1 MGKAKKP
8 PHTPGPPEPT
18 GSQQT
23 GSIRP
28 FLAPLSTAEIDD
40 PDSKMAAAACS
51 SASSSPTHLVSVW
64 DPPNDLCQLL
74 QYLPSKED
82 LAIAT
87 TELGASLLSEI
98 RALRTNLGGI
108 QTRLQHVE
116 VTQEQQSVTIAAHSS
131 AITTQRSALQMM
143 ARHLEDV
150 ENRNRRNNIRV
161 QGLPELENSQ
171 EELKCTLI
179 ALFNDILE
187 RDPATD
193 IEMEL
198 YHRALRPKGPPDAPP
213 HNVICCLLRYPLKD
227 SILAAARGSRTI
239 DFAGAKISL
248 FQDLS
253 PATLQSR
260 RMLRLLTAAL
270 QDMKLQYKW
279 LFPFGLQ
286 VRTPSGPL
294 NLRSELDLPLFLEE
308 LSLPPDTLPAW
319 PDLALLYMPPEQAP
333 SRPRRSRRRRQS
345 SSSQAPVD

>member
-1 MGKAKKP
+1 MGKARKP
-8 PHTPGPPEPT
+8 PHTPGPPENI
-18 GSQQT
+18 GNQQT

-28 FLAPLSTAEIDD
+28 FLAPLLTAENAD
-40 PDSKMAAAACS
+40 PESKMAAASCS
-51 SASSSPTHLVSVW
+51 SVSSSPTHSVSAW
-64 DPPNDLCQLL
+64 DPPNDLRQLL

-82 LAIAT
+82 LAMAT

-98 RALRTNLGGI
+98 RALRTDLGGI

-116 VTQEQQSVTIAAHSS
+116 VTQEQQSATLVTHSA

-161 QGLPELENSQ
+161 RGLPEIENTQ
-171 EELKCTLI
+171 EELKNTLI
-179 ALFNDILE
+179 ALFNDVLGRDPDTVIELE
-187 RDPATD
+187 R
-193 IEMEL
+193 

-213 HNVICCLLRYPLKD
+213 RDVICCLLRYPLKD

-239 DFAGAKISL
+239 DFAGAQISL

-260 RMLRLLTAAL
+260 RMLRPLTAAL
-270 QDMKLQYKW
+270 QDMKIQYKW

-286 VRTPSGPL
+286 IRTPSGPL
-294 NLRSELDLPLFLEE
+294 SLRSELDLPLFLEE
-308 LSLPPDTLPAW
+308 LSLPPDTLP
-319 PDLALLYMPPEQAP
+319 
-333 SRPRRSRRRRQS
+333 
-345 SSSQAPVD
+345 